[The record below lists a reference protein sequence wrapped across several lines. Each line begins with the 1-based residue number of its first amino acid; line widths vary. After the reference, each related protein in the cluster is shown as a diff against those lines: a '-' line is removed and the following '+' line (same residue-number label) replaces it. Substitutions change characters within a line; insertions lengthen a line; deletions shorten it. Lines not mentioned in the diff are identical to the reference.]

1 MANPITWRNISTP
14 NFSGANRLLSSA
26 ADRLSGSLQDIGES
40 LSDTD
45 NQKQEWEQ
53 DRQRNTNNILARIAG
68 TNTIEGHNSLQSE
81 ITPDA
86 LQGQNVDALQILN
99 ALNGRDDS
107 IRQDI
112 TEQQTFQDTQD
123 ARGDRDITGW
133 IKQLVGKKDFGNAQS
148 LINDVQ
154 GLSTNSRADLQ
165 GILNQAIEAQDDDNW
180 ESEVRN
186 NKRQDRDYLLKQRL
200 QTQQLSA
207 AVTGVVNQGLPPE
220 ESRQAL
226 TTAIADLP
234 ADLQTQAYT
243 QLESAWGQRYGIDSK
258 DDQDRLDYL
267 NTGIKDVHF
276 GQDNQGNDI
285 TFKQADNLLTK
296 AETSLQQEYGRLPA
310 HYKPDNI
317 EPGKT
322 LGQLT
327 RDQIDA
333 LDLKD
338 SNDWLDSD
346 TGLDDAPK
354 LVRDVAERLLT
365 RFDVQRVDQLPAQL
379 VADVFSTEG
388 LDNLSDGKG
397 QINRSSLLDE
407 KLDALVLEYNAG
419 SKRAIELFEALQDV
433 SVRRTAYD
441 KRLQKEKDN
450 NIAFLQLQNLIKY
463 RNKK

>member
-1 MANPITWRNISTP
+1 MASPITWRNINAP
-14 NFSGANRLLSSA
+14 NFGSSNQLLNSATDDLDGAFDSLRSSFKNRA
-26 ADRLSGSLQDIGES
+26 
-40 LSDTD
+40 D
-45 NQKQEWEQ
+45 NQQKSES
-53 DRQRNTNNILARIAG
+53 DALLARIAG
-68 TNTIEGHNSLQSE
+68 AQTMDEYNALRTE
-81 ITPDA
+81 ITPESLAGNKNA
-86 LQGQNVDALQILN
+86 LQVLN

-112 TEQQTFQDTQD
+112 TDQQTFQDGQQL
-123 ARGDRDITGW
+123 RGERDITGF
-133 IKQLVGKKDFGNAQS
+133 IKQLVGKRDFTNAQS
-148 LINDVQ
+148 LINDVA
-154 GLSTNSRADLQ
+154 GLSTNSRATLQ
-165 GILNQAIEAQDDDNW
+165 DTLNKAIEARDDDNW
-180 ESEVRN
+180 ETETRN
-186 NKRQDRDYLLKQRL
+186 NKRSDRNYLLNQRM
-200 QTQQLSA
+200 QQQQLSA
-207 AVTGVVNQGLPPE
+207 AVTGVVNQGLAPE

-226 TTAIADLP
+226 TAAIADLP

-243 QLESAWGQRYGIDSK
+243 KLEQAWGQRYGIESK
-258 DDQDRLDYL
+258 EDQDRLDFL

-285 TFKQADNLLTK
+285 TFKQADDLLTK
-296 AETSLQQEYGRLPA
+296 AETSLQQEYGRLPN

-354 LVRDVAERLLT
+354 LVRDVAERLLN
-365 RFDVQRVDQLPAQL
+365 RFGVQRVDQLPAQL
-379 VADVFSTEG
+379 VADVFSVEG
-388 LDNLSDGKG
+388 LENLSDGKG
-397 QINRSSLLDE
+397 QVNRDTLLDE
-407 KLDALVLEYNAG
+407 KLDALVLDYNAG

-433 SVRRTAYD
+433 SVRRAAYD
-441 KRLQKEKDN
+441 KQLQSEKDN
-450 NIAFLQLQNLIKY
+450 NIAFLQRQNLIKY